1 MNDIPTSVNDS
12 SPALEV
18 QALLDAAVDGIL
30 VIDHLGRILTFNRA
44 AEWMFG
50 YSAHD
55 VVGRGVALLMSDEEQ
70 HTPGHDMALYVAT
83 HTPQILRRREIEG
96 RRKDGTRFPASITL
110 SEIPGSHPPCWLGFI
125 RDDAERHESEAE
137 AHRLQERLMHVS
149 RFATVGEM
157 ASGIAHELNQP
168 LAAIATYAHACDR
181 LLGAP
186 DADIDEVRAALKQI
200 AEQAVRAGDII
211 RKLRGLARN
220 ERPQRLPSDVNSV
233 IDELNDLINS
243 DAGAHGVTYRHE
255 LQPNL
260 PQVVLDSSQ
269 IQQVVM
275 NLVHN
280 ALDSLALA
288 QVEARELVIT
298 TRLTPGGDVEIAVC
312 DNGVGVHDSIKD
324 RLFTPFCS
332 TKPTGTGLGLPMS
345 RTLVRAH
352 EGALEYQPNEPRG
365 ACFNVRLPAMQEMA
379 TSE

>member
-1 MNDIPTSVNDS
+1 
-12 SPALEV
+12 
-18 QALLDAAVDGIL
+18 
-30 VIDHLGRILTFNRA
+30 
-44 AEWMFG
+44 
-50 YSAHD
+50 
-55 VVGRGVALLMSDEEQ
+55 
-70 HTPGHDMALYVAT
+70 
-83 HTPQILRRREIEG
+83 
-96 RRKDGTRFPASITL
+96 
-110 SEIPGSHPPCWLGFI
+110 
-125 RDDAERHESEAE
+125 
-137 AHRLQERLMHVS
+137 
-149 RFATVGEM
+149 
-157 ASGIAHELNQP
+157 
-168 LAAIATYAHACDR
+168 
-181 LLGAP
+181 
-186 DADIDEVRAALKQI
+186 
-200 AEQAVRAGDII
+200 
-211 RKLRGLARN
+211 
-220 ERPQRLPSDVNSV
+220 VNSV

-243 DAGAHGVTYRHE
+243 DARTHGVIYRHE

-352 EGALEYQPNEPRG
+352 EGTLEYQPNEPRG
-365 ACFNVRLPAMQEMA
+365 ACFNVRLPVIQEMA